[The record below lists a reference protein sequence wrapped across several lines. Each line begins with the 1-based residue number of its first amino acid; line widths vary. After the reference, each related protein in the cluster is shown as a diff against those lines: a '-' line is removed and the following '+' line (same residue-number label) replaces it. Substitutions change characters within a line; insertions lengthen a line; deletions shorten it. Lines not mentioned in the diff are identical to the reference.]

1 MKRDALV
8 YVFDDL
14 RTDPNYLN
22 GLINILKIENPKA
35 IFLVLSQSVL
45 QIKECDE
52 VLVIDK
58 GELAE
63 IGTH

>member
-14 RTDPNYLN
+14 RTEPNYLN
-22 GLINILKIENPKA
+22 DLIRLLKNQKPEA
-35 IFLVLSQSVL
+35 IFIVLSQSVL

-52 VLVIDK
+52 VVVLEK
-58 GELAE
+58 GQV
-63 IGTH
+63 T